1 MSFSTGPTDVFD
13 ITPQNDS
20 NLSND
25 YTTSQETEIRPL
37 IQSKNSQ
44 SRGRSLFSIPS
55 LMRFNLNK
63 KENGGMSFKKVLF
76 ILITLILVIVISVL
90 VFVEIPENIQMILF
104 IVSSLL
110 GLCSFA
116 ILLDKKIQ

>member
-1 MSFSTGPTDVFD
+1 MSFSYGPTDIID
-13 ITPQNDS
+13 ITSKSDPIVTNDDPQ
-20 NLSND
+20 
-25 YTTSQETEIRPL
+25 TESRPVL
-37 IQSKNSQ
+37 NSTNSQ
-44 SRGRSLFSIPS
+44 SKGRSLFSIPS

-63 KENGGMSFKKVLF
+63 KENSGMSFKKVLF

-90 VFVEIPENIQMILF
+90 VFVEIPENIKMILF
-104 IVSSLL
+104 IVSSIL